1 MFTDEQLANMVPD
14 PVSMKKLK
22 QYLTSLQISIVDRDK
37 EIKKLQSILSDYDA
51 GFVKVAKENKK
62 LLRLIKSA
70 NPERWILDE
79 NGTSYLA
86 DWEAKMIKLLN
97 SLEKRD

>member
-1 MFTDEQLANMVPD
+1 L
-14 PVSMKKLK
+14 
-22 QYLTSLQISIVDRDK
+22 IVDRDK
-37 EIKKLQSILSDYDA
+37 EIKKLQSIISDYDE
-51 GFVKVAKENKK
+51 VAKENKK

-86 DWEAKMIKLLN
+86 GWEVKMIKLLN

>member
-1 MFTDEQLANMVPD
+1 MFTDEQLTNMVPD
-14 PVSMKKLK
+14 PVSRKNLK
-22 QYLTSLQISIVDRDK
+22 QYLTSLQILIVDRDK

-51 GFVKVAKENKK
+51 VFVKVAKENKK
-62 LLRLIKSA
+62 LLGLIKSA

-86 DWEAKMIKLLN
+86 DWEVKMIKLLK

>member
-14 PVSMKKLK
+14 PVSRKNLK
-22 QYLTSLQISIVDRDK
+22 QYLTNLQRLIVDRDK
-37 EIKKLQSILSDYDA
+37 EIKKLQSIISDYDE
-51 GFVKVAKENKK
+51 VAKENKK

-86 DWEAKMIKLLN
+86 DWEVKMIKLLN

>member
-14 PVSMKKLK
+14 PVSRKNLK
-22 QYLTSLQISIVDRDK
+22 QYLTNLQKLIVDRDK
-37 EIKKLQSILSDYDA
+37 EIKKLKSIRSDYDELYSE
-51 GFVKVAKENKK
+51 VAKENKK

-70 NPERWILDE
+70 NPELWILDE

-86 DWEAKMIKLLN
+86 DWEVKMIKLLK
-97 SLEKRD
+97 SLGKRD

>member
-14 PVSMKKLK
+14 PVSRKNLK
-22 QYLTSLQISIVDRDK
+22 QYLTNLQRLIVDRDK
-37 EIKKLQSILSDYDA
+37 EIKKLQSIISDYDE
-51 GFVKVAKENKK
+51 VAKENKK

-86 DWEAKMIKLLN
+86 CWEVKMIKLLN